1 MSGERRVEL
10 EAERAATVEQIASLE
25 REHER
30 MLASSELVATDDEHD
45 PEGHTIAWE
54 REQLTA
60 LVRSARAHVAELD
73 RALARLE
80 AGSYG
85 TCEVCGGAVA
95 SERLEALP
103 TVRTCIDCAR

>member
-1 MSGERRVEL
+1 MSADRRAGL

-25 REHER
+25 REHDR

-73 RALARLE
+73 EALARLE
-80 AGSYG
+80 GGSYG
-85 TCEVCGGAVA
+85 TCEVCGGPIAA
-95 SERLEALP
+95 ERLDALP
-103 TVRTCIDCAR
+103 TVRTCIVCAR